1 MIKTWNID
9 RNSFYKTK
17 KIFFFFTNN
26 KERSHDAINCTA
38 QWSES
43 TPKGWIRNFR
53 GTWMSKE
60 KLNETSKEH
69 FSLIE
74 WRRKEQEEK
83 FLYITLIK
91 SIVISKSFSLV
102 PWYICFIWIF
112 NRYGNKL
119 VEYDCILLLLLRSF
133 FQLDS

>member
-1 MIKTWNID
+1 
-9 RNSFYKTK
+9 
-17 KIFFFFTNN
+17 
-26 KERSHDAINCTA
+26 
-38 QWSES
+38 
-43 TPKGWIRNFR
+43 
-53 GTWMSKE
+53 MSKE

-102 PWYICFIWIF
+102 P
-112 NRYGNKL
+112 
-119 VEYDCILLLLLRSF
+119 
-133 FQLDS
+133 